1 MHLQRLPDEER
12 RMTDLEPWAELCE
25 RLAGTT
31 KKLEKRAWM
40 ADYLRELPVEAAA
53 HAALYLAGTPFAEAD
68 GRQLS
73 VGGAS
78 LWQVVRERTQASDTA
93 MQAAYR
99 RHGDLGSAAFDLLS
113 VGEKLAPATLTI
125 EDVAASF
132 AGMAA
137 VQGAAG
143 STERRQGLLRDLLA
157 RATPLET
164 KYLIKL
170 MLGDMRIGVKQ
181 AQVEEAI
188 AAATEREL
196 TAVRRAV
203 MLLGD
208 LSEVVR
214 LAEADRLDEAR
225 MRLFHPLGFML
236 ASPVDSVE
244 EAMTRFAEEVRAEQ
258 KGEGGAERT
267 PETEGTSEGAPN
279 IPTRPSAGRD
289 IRPPGA
295 VDSSLSEAHIPPAL
309 TPADILPALTQAHV
323 PPALTQAHVQ
333 DKFDGIRCQLHC
345 GDPTQPGRVALFSR
359 SRDDMTHSYPELT
372 EAFAKITEPL
382 IFDGEILAWN
392 TDPAATEQRALP
404 FSSLQN
410 RIGRK
415 RVTAAMRRQPPV
427 VFMAFDLLYRD
438 ESLLLEQPLAVRRE
452 LLEQVCAAQVPHTV
466 ISNTPSQTES
476 AHAQGALFAEPD
488 AELEPGESAFAR
500 LVLAPIAR
508 LSSAEQLEQ
517 AYVDA
522 RARGNEGV
530 MLKAAASVYQ
540 PGRRGLAWLKLKRE
554 LATLDVVVTSAE
566 YGHGKRAGTLS
577 DYTFAVRD
585 GDTLKNVGK
594 AYSGLTDAEIAH
606 LSQYFHEHT
615 IEDFGGWRTVEPTMV
630 LEVAFNNLMRS
641 DRHAS
646 GFAMRFPRI
655 LRIRDDKPV
664 EEIDTLARVEEIYNQ
679 QPDKPVDNAQPDRPA
694 EFDS

>member
-1 MHLQRLPDEER
+1 
-12 RMTDLEPWAELCE
+12 MTELEPWAELCE

-40 ADYLRELPVEAAA
+40 ADYLRELPVEASA

-68 GRQLS
+68 GRQLN

-78 LWQVVRERTQASDTA
+78 LWQVVKELTQASDEA
-93 MQAAYR
+93 MHSAYR
-99 RHGDLGSAAFDLLS
+99 RHGDLGAAAFDLLAAHAEP
-113 VGEKLAPATLTI
+113 VPATLTI
-125 EDVAASF
+125 EDVAESF
-132 AGMAA
+132 AQMAA
-137 VQGAAG
+137 SRGAERG
-143 STERRQGLLRDLLA
+143 TERRQALLRDLLQ
-157 RATPLET
+157 RATPLEA

-170 MLGDMRIGVKQ
+170 MSGDMRIGVKQ

-188 AAATEREL
+188 AAATERGL

-214 LAEADRLDEAR
+214 LADADRLADAR

-244 EAMTRFAEEVRAEQ
+244 QAIARFAEEIRAEQ
-258 KGEGGAERT
+258 KGEGGAKSFRQAED
-267 PETEGTSEGAPN
+267 ESKEGVSN
-279 IPTRPSAGRD
+279 
-289 IRPPGA
+289 
-295 VDSSLSEAHIPPAL
+295 SSLPSNTLVEAQI
-309 TPADILPALTQAHV
+309 
-323 PPALTQAHVQ
+323 Q

-345 GDPTQPGRVALFSR
+345 GDPSQPGRVALFSR
-359 SRDDMTHSYPELT
+359 SREDMTHGFPELT
-372 EAFAKITEPL
+372 EAFAKVIEPL
-382 IFDGEILAWN
+382 ILDGEILAWD
-392 TDPAATEQRALP
+392 TDPDATHQRALP
-404 FSSLQN
+404 FKSLQN

-415 RVTAAMRRQPPV
+415 RVTAAMREKTPV
-427 VFMAFDLLYRD
+427 VFMAFDLLYRGD
-438 ESLLLEQPLAVRRE
+438 SLLLEEPLTMRRAA
-452 LLEQVCAAQVPHTV
+452 LEEVYATQVPHTV
-466 ISNTPSQTES
+466 VSSTPNEASSPRSQQS
-476 AHAQGALFAEPD
+476 LFAEPE
-488 AELEPGESAFAR
+488 AVPASSANAFAR
-500 LVLAPIAR
+500 LVLASITR

-530 MLKAAASVYQ
+530 MLKAAASLYQ

-594 AYSGLTDAEIAH
+594 AYSGLTDAEIAY

-615 IEDFGGWRTVEPTMV
+615 IEDFGGWRTVEPTIV

-655 LRIRDDKPV
+655 MRIRDDKPV
-664 EEIDTLARVEEIYNQ
+664 DEIDTLDRVEEIYNQ
-679 QPDKPVDNAQPDRPA
+679 QPDKPVETAQPDKPV
-694 EFDS
+694 EQ

>member
-1 MHLQRLPDEER
+1 
-12 RMTDLEPWAELCE
+12 MTELEPWAALCE

-40 ADYLRELPVEAAA
+40 ADYLREVPVEAAA
-53 HAALYLAGTPFAEAD
+53 YATLYLAGTPFPEAD
-68 GRQLS
+68 RRQLN

-78 LWQVVRERTQASDTA
+78 LWQVVKELTQAGDAA
-93 MQAAYR
+93 MQEAYR
-99 RHGDLGSAAFDLLS
+99 KHGDMGAGAFDLFS
-113 VGEKLAPATLTI
+113 AHREPVAATLTI

-132 AGMAA
+132 AEMA
-137 VQGAAG
+137 GLRG
-143 STERRQGLLRDLLA
+143 GERSTERITDRRQALLRTLLA
-157 RATPLET
+157 RATPLEA

-170 MLGDMRIGVKQ
+170 MLSDMRIGVKQ

-188 AAATEREL
+188 AVATEREL

-225 MRLFHPLGFML
+225 MRLFHALGFML

-244 EAMTRFAEEVRAEQ
+244 EAMARFAEEVLAEQ
-258 KGEGGAERT
+258 KGEGGVKPT
-267 PETEGTSEGAPN
+267 PEIEGTGESETPAAAE
-279 IPTRPSAGRD
+279 AGTL
-289 IRPPGA
+289 I
-295 VDSSLSEAHIPPAL
+295 EAHLQPAL
-309 TPADILPALTQAHV
+309 TLAHI
-323 PPALTQAHVQ
+323 Q

-345 GDPTQPGRVALFSR
+345 GDPSQPGRVALFSR
-359 SRDDMTHSYPELT
+359 SRDDMTHSFPELT
-372 EAFAKITEPL
+372 EAFANVTEPL
-382 IFDGEILAWN
+382 ILDGEILAWN
-392 TDPAATEQRALP
+392 TDPAATQQRALP

-415 RVTAAMRRQPPV
+415 RVTAAMREKTPV
-427 VFMAFDLLYRD
+427 VFMAFDLLYRGD
-438 ESLLLEQPLAVRRE
+438 ALLLEQPLAIRRAM
-452 LLEQVCAAQVPHTV
+452 LEEVCAAQLPHAV
-466 ISNTPSQTES
+466 VSSTPAKAES
-476 AHAQGALFAEPD
+476 PGNQGALFAASDD
-488 AELEPGESAFAR
+488 ASESSENAFAR
-500 LVLAPIAR
+500 LVLADVAR

-517 AYVDA
+517 AYLDA

-530 MLKAAASVYQ
+530 MLKAAASLYQ

-594 AYSGLTDAEIAH
+594 AYSGLTDAEIAY
-606 LSQYFHEHT
+606 LSKYFHEHT
-615 IEDFGGWRTVEPTMV
+615 IEDFGGWRTVEPTII

-641 DRHAS
+641 ERHAS

-664 EEIDTLARVEEIYNQ
+664 EEIDTLQRVEDVYNQ
-679 QPDKPVDNAQPDRPA
+679 QPDKPVDNAQPDRPV
-694 EFDS
+694 EMED

>member
-1 MHLQRLPDEER
+1 
-12 RMTDLEPWAELCE
+12 MTDLEPWAELCE

-31 KKLEKRAWM
+31 KKLEKRVWM
-40 ADYLRELPVEAAA
+40 ADYLRELPVDAAA
-53 HAALYLAGTPFAEAD
+53 YAALYLAGTPFAEAD

-78 LWQVVRERTQASDTA
+78 LWQVVKELAQSSDAA
-93 MQAAYR
+93 MQEAYR
-99 RHGDLGSAAFDLLS
+99 RHGDMGAGAFDLLS
-113 VGEKLAPATLTI
+113 ARSEPVAATLTI
-125 EDVAASF
+125 EEVAESF
-132 AGMAA
+132 AEMAA
-137 VQGAAG
+137 LRGAARV
-143 STERRQGLLRDLLA
+143 TERRQTLLRDLLE
-157 RATPLET
+157 RATPLEA

-170 MLGDMRIGVKQ
+170 MLSDMRIGVKQ

-188 AAATEREL
+188 AVATERDL

-244 EAMTRFAEEVRAEQ
+244 EAMERFAEEVRAEQ
-258 KGEGGAERT
+258 KGEGGAKPA
-267 PETEGTSEGAPN
+267 PEIGGTGESDLSATVEAGAL
-279 IPTRPSAGRD
+279 
-289 IRPPGA
+289 
-295 VDSSLSEAHIPPAL
+295 VE
-309 TPADILPALTQAHV
+309 
-323 PPALTQAHVQ
+323 AHVQ

-345 GDPTQPGRVALFSR
+345 GDPSQPGRVALFSR
-359 SRDDMTHSYPELT
+359 SRDDMTHSFPELT
-372 EAFAKITEPL
+372 EAFAKVTEPL

-392 TDPAATEQRALP
+392 IDPSATEQRALP

-415 RVTAAMRRQPPV
+415 RVTPAMREQTPV
-427 VFMAFDLLYRD
+427 VFMAFDLLYRG
-438 ESLLLEQPLAVRRE
+438 EALLLEQPLALRRAM
-452 LLEQVCAAQVPHTV
+452 LEEVCAAQAPHSVVASKPPATV
-466 ISNTPSQTES
+466 NPMRE
-476 AHAQGALFAEPD
+476 QGTLFADPEVSV
-488 AELEPGESAFAR
+488 SASDDSFAR
-500 LVLAPIAR
+500 LVLASIAR
-508 LSSAEQLEQ
+508 LASAEQLEQ

-530 MLKAAASVYQ
+530 MLKAAASLYQ

-594 AYSGLTDAEIAH
+594 AYSGLTDAEIAQ

-615 IEDFGGWRTVEPTMV
+615 IEDFGGWRTVEPTII
-630 LEVAFNNLMRS
+630 LEVAFNNLLRS
-641 DRHAS
+641 ERHAS

-664 EEIDTLARVEEIYNQ
+664 DEIDTLERVEQIYNKQPDKPVDNQ
-679 QPDKPVDNAQPDRPA
+679 QPDKPVDNAQPDRPV
-694 EFDS
+694 ETEN

>member
-1 MHLQRLPDEER
+1 
-12 RMTDLEPWAELCE
+12 MTELEPWAALCE

-78 LWQVVRERTQASDTA
+78 LWQMMKELTHAGDAA
-93 MQAAYR
+93 MHEAYR
-99 RHGDLGSAAFDLLS
+99 RHGDFGAAAFDLLS
-113 VGEKLAPATLTI
+113 ALRSARAEANGPTLAI
-125 EDVAASF
+125 EDVAESF
-132 AGMAA
+132 AQMAA
-137 VQGAAG
+137 ARGVERG
-143 STERRQGLLRDLLA
+143 TERRQTLLRDLLS
-157 RATPLET
+157 RATPLEA

-188 AAATEREL
+188 AVATERDL
-196 TAVRRAV
+196 AAVRHAV

-214 LAEADRLDEAR
+214 LADADRLGEAR

-236 ASPVDSVE
+236 ASPVDTVE
-244 EAMTRFAEEVRAEQ
+244 EAMARFAEEVRAER
-258 KGEGGAERT
+258 KGEGGAKPV
-267 PETEGTSEGAPN
+267 PETQGTAD
-279 IPTRPSAGRD
+279 RKA
-289 IRPPGA
+289 
-295 VDSSLSEAHIPPAL
+295 PPAL
-309 TPADILPALTQAHV
+309 ESSVLKE
-323 PPALTQAHVQ
+323 AHVQ

-345 GDPTQPGRVALFSR
+345 GDPAQPGRVTLFSR
-359 SRDDMTHSYPELT
+359 SREDMTHSFPELT
-372 EAFAKITEPL
+372 EAFATVTESL
-382 IFDGEILAWN
+382 ILDGEILAWN
-392 TDPAATEQRALP
+392 TDPAAVEQRALP
-404 FSSLQN
+404 FKSLQN

-415 RVTAAMRRQPPV
+415 RVTATMREQTPV

-438 ESLLLEQPLAVRRE
+438 GSLLLEQPLAVRRAA
-452 LLEQVCAAQVPHTV
+452 LEEVYAAQVPHTV
-466 ISNTPSQTES
+466 VSSTPRESESLRSQGT
-476 AHAQGALFAEPD
+476 LFAKPEPASQASPD
-488 AELEPGESAFAR
+488 DFAR
-500 LVLAPIAR
+500 LVLASITR

-517 AYVDA
+517 AYIDA

-577 DYTFAVRD
+577 DYTFAVRA
-585 GDTLKNVGK
+585 GETLKNVGK

-615 IEDFGGWRTVEPTMV
+615 IEDFGGWRTVEPTIV

-641 DRHAS
+641 ERHAS

-655 LRIRDDKPV
+655 MRIRDDKPV
-664 EEIDTLARVEEIYNQ
+664 EEIDTLERVEQIYNQ
-679 QPDKPVDNAQPDRPA
+679 QPDKPVDNQQPDKPADNQQPDKSVDNAQPDTHA
-694 EFDS
+694 EF

>member
-1 MHLQRLPDEER
+1 
-12 RMTDLEPWAELCE
+12 MTELEPWAELCE

-53 HAALYLAGTPFAEAD
+53 YAAHYLAGTPFAEAD
-68 GRQLS
+68 RRQLS
-73 VGGAS
+73 IGGAS
-78 LWQVVRERTQASDTA
+78 LWQVVKELARASDAA
-93 MQAAYR
+93 MQEAYR
-99 RHGDLGSAAFDLLS
+99 KHGDMGAAAFDLLS
-113 VGEKLAPATLTI
+113 MRDQPAGATLTI
-125 EDVAASF
+125 DEVAESF
-132 AGMAA
+132 AEMAA
-137 VQGAAG
+137 LRGATRV
-143 STERRQGLLRDLLA
+143 TERRQTLLRDLLA
-157 RATPLET
+157 RATPLEA

-170 MLGDMRIGVKQ
+170 MLSDMRIGVKQ

-188 AAATEREL
+188 AVATERDL

-214 LAEADRLDEAR
+214 LADADRLDETR

-244 EAMTRFAEEVRAEQ
+244 EAMARFAEEMLAEQ
-258 KGEGGAERT
+258 KGEGGAKPT
-267 PETEGTSEGAPN
+267 PEIEGSGESEMPVAAP
-279 IPTRPSAGRD
+279 AD
-289 IRPPGA
+289 
-295 VDSSLSEAHIPPAL
+295 AHIPPAL
-309 TPADILPALTQAHV
+309 TL
-323 PPALTQAHVQ
+323 AHVQ

-345 GDPTQPGRVALFSR
+345 GDPSQPGRVALFSR

-372 EAFAKITEPL
+372 EAFAKVTEPL
-382 IFDGEILAWN
+382 ILDGEILAWN
-392 TDPAATEQRALP
+392 IDPAAAEQRALP

-415 RVTAAMRRQPPV
+415 RVTAAMREKTPV
-427 VFMAFDLLYRD
+427 VFMAFDLLYRGD
-438 ESLLLEQPLAVRRE
+438 ALLLEQPLAVRRAM
-452 LLEQVCAAQVPHTV
+452 LEEVCAAHVPQSVVASKPPAIAASTR
-466 ISNTPSQTES
+466 
-476 AHAQGALFAEPD
+476 AQGVLFVDSADPEAAHGD
-488 AELEPGESAFAR
+488 AFAR
-500 LVLAPIAR
+500 LVLAGIAR
-508 LSSAEQLEQ
+508 LSNAEQLEQ

-530 MLKAAASVYQ
+530 MLKAAASLYQ

-594 AYSGLTDAEIAH
+594 AYSGLTDAEIAQ

-615 IEDFGGWRTVEPTMV
+615 IEDFGGWRTVEPTII

-664 EEIDTLARVEEIYNQ
+664 EEIDTLERVEQIYNR
-679 QPDKPVDNAQPDRPA
+679 QPDKPVDNAQPDRPV
-694 EFDS
+694 EMES

>member
-1 MHLQRLPDEER
+1 
-12 RMTDLEPWAELCE
+12 MTELEPWAVLCE
-25 RLAGTT
+25 RLDGTT

-53 HAALYLAGTPFAEAD
+53 QAVMYLAGTPFAEAD
-68 GRQLS
+68 RRQLS

-78 LWQVVRERTQASDTA
+78 LWQAVKEQTRASDAA
-93 MQAAYR
+93 MQEAYR
-99 RHGDLGSAAFDLLS
+99 RHGDMGAAAFDLLAAHREP
-113 VGEKLAPATLTI
+113 VAAALTI
-125 EDVAASF
+125 EDVAESFRQMAEAHGKAS
-132 AGMAA
+132 
-137 VQGAAG
+137 
-143 STERRQGLLRDLLA
+143 RQTLLDDLLR
-157 RATPLET
+157 RATPLEA

-170 MLGDMRIGVKQ
+170 MSGDMRIGVKQ

-188 AAATEREL
+188 AVAAERDL

-208 LSEVVR
+208 LSEVMR
-214 LAEADRLDEAR
+214 LADADRLEEAG

-244 EAMTRFAEEVRAEQ
+244 EAMARFAQEVEAEQ
-258 KGEGGAERT
+258 KGEGGAE
-267 PETEGTSEGAPN
+267 PVLEIGGTADKMQVHRSAQNDNTVEGAL
-279 IPTRPSAGRD
+279 
-289 IRPPGA
+289 
-295 VDSSLSEAHIPPAL
+295 VEAHVQPAL
-309 TPADILPALTQAHV
+309 TL
-323 PPALTQAHVQ
+323 AHVQ

-345 GDPTQPGRVALFSR
+345 GDPSQPGRVALFSR
-359 SRDDMTHSYPELT
+359 SRDDMTHSFPELT
-372 EAFAKITEPL
+372 EAFTQVTEPL
-382 IFDGEILAWN
+382 ILDGEILAWSN
-392 TDPAATEQRALP
+392 GESGVSNGASGVRNQNQRVLP
-404 FSSLQN
+404 FKSLQN

-415 RVTAAMRRQPPV
+415 RVTAAMRQQTPV
-427 VFMAFDLLYRD
+427 VFMAFDLLYRG
-438 ESLLLEQPLAVRRE
+438 ETLMLEQPLAVRRA
-452 LLEQVCAAQVPHTV
+452 LLEEVCAAQLPLTV
-466 ISNTPSQTES
+466 VGSTPAKAES
-476 AHAQGALFAEPD
+476 PGKQGTLFAEPD
-488 AELEPGESAFAR
+488 VPESSENAFAR
-500 LVLAPIAR
+500 LVLAPITR
-508 LSSAEQLEQ
+508 LASAEQLEQ

-530 MLKAAASVYQ
+530 MLKAAASLYQ

-594 AYSGLTDAEIAH
+594 AYSGLTDAEIAR

-615 IEDFGGWRTVEPTMV
+615 IEDFGGWRTVEPTII

-641 DRHAS
+641 ERHAS

-664 EEIDTLARVEEIYNQ
+664 GEIDTLQRVEEVYNQ
-679 QPDKPVDNAQPDRPA
+679 QPDKPVDNAQPGKLADNAQPDRPV
-694 EFDS
+694 EMDS

>member
-1 MHLQRLPDEER
+1 MHLQRLPDEGR

-25 RLAGTT
+25 RLAATT

-99 RHGDLGSAAFDLLS
+99 RHGDLGSAALDLLS
-113 VGEKLAPATLTI
+113 AERDLAPATLAI

-157 RATPLET
+157 RATPLEA

-188 AAATEREL
+188 AVATEREL

-214 LAEADRLDEAR
+214 LAEADRLHEAR

-244 EAMTRFAEEVRAEQ
+244 EAVARFAEEVRAEQ
-258 KGEGGAERT
+258 KGKGGAEPT
-267 PETEGTSEGAPN
+267 PETEGTSEDAPN
-279 IPTRPSAGRD
+279 ISTLSSVGCSAQ
-289 IRPPGA
+289 PAGA
-295 VDSSLSEAHIPPAL
+295 ADSSLSEAHIP
-309 TPADILPALTQAHV
+309 PALTQAHV

-372 EAFAKITEPL
+372 EAFAQITESL
-382 IFDGEILAWN
+382 ILDGEILAWN

-415 RVTAAMRRQPPV
+415 RVTAAMRRQTPV
-427 VFMAFDLLYRD
+427 VFMAFDLLYRG
-438 ESLLLEQPLAVRRE
+438 ESLLLEQPLAMRRE
-452 LLEQVCAAQVPHTV
+452 LLEQVCAVQAPHTV
-466 ISNTPSQTES
+466 VSNTPSEADEQRS
-476 AHAQGALFAEPD
+476 QGALFAEPD
-488 AELEPGESAFAR
+488 AALEPNESAFAR

-594 AYSGLTDAEIAH
+594 AYSGLTDVEIAH

-615 IEDFGGWRTVEPTMV
+615 IEDFGGWRTVEPTV
-630 LEVAFNNLMRS
+630 ILEVAFNNLMRS

-664 EEIDTLARVEEIYNQ
+664 EEIDTLARVEEIYNR
-679 QPDKPVDNAQPDRPA
+679 QPDKPVDTAQPDKPVDGQRVNSA
-694 EFDS
+694 

>member
-1 MHLQRLPDEER
+1 
-12 RMTDLEPWAELCE
+12 MTDLEPWAELCE

-40 ADYLRELPVEAAA
+40 GDYLRELPVEAAA
-53 HAALYLAGTPFAEAD
+53 HAALYLSGTPFAEAD

-78 LWQVVRERTQASDTA
+78 LWQAVRERTQASDTA

-99 RHGDLGSAAFDLLS
+99 RHGDLGSAAFELLS
-113 VGEKLAPATLTI
+113 AGRDLAPATLTI

-137 VQGAAG
+137 VQAAAG
-143 STERRQGLLRDLLA
+143 STERRQGLLRDLLT
-157 RATPLET
+157 RATPLEA

-188 AAATEREL
+188 AVATEREL

-214 LAEADRLDEAR
+214 LAEADRLHEAR

-244 EAMTRFAEEVRAEQ
+244 EAMARFAEEVRAEQ
-258 KGEGGAERT
+258 KGEGGAEPT

-279 IPTRPSAGRD
+279 IPTLSSTGSDNQSAS
-289 IRPPGA
+289 A
-295 VDSSLSEAHIPPAL
+295 VDSSLSEEH
-309 TPADILPALTQAHV
+309 ILPALTQAHI
-323 PPALTQAHVQ
+323 Q

-345 GDPTQPGRVALFSR
+345 GDPAQSGRVALFSR

-372 EAFAKITEPL
+372 EAFAKVTEPL
-382 IFDGEILAWN
+382 ILDGEILAWN
-392 TDPAATEQRALP
+392 TDPAAAEQRALP

-415 RVTAAMRRQPPV
+415 RVTAAMRRQTPI
-427 VFMAFDLLYRD
+427 VFMAFDLLYRG
-438 ESLLLEQPLAVRRE
+438 ESLLLEQPLAMRRE
-452 LLEQVCAAQVPHTV
+452 LLEQVCAAQAPHTV
-466 ISNTPSQTES
+466 VSNTPSEADAPRS
-476 AHAQGALFAEPD
+476 QGALFAEPD
-488 AELEPGESAFAR
+488 AAFEPGESAFAR

-615 IEDFGGWRTVEPTMV
+615 IEDFGGWRTVEPTV
-630 LEVAFNNLMRS
+630 ILEVAFNNLMRS

-664 EEIDTLARVEEIYNQ
+664 EEIDTLARVEQIYNQ
-679 QPDKPVDNAQPDRPA
+679 QPDKPVNDAQPDKPV
-694 EFDS
+694 DGQ

>member
-1 MHLQRLPDEER
+1 
-12 RMTDLEPWAELCE
+12 MTDLEPWAELCE

-53 HAALYLAGTPFAEAD
+53 YAALYLAGTPFAEAD

-78 LWQVVRERTQASDTA
+78 LWQVVKELAQSSDAA
-93 MQAAYR
+93 MQEAYR
-99 RHGDLGSAAFDLLS
+99 RHGDMGAGAFDLLS
-113 VGEKLAPATLTI
+113 ARSEPVAATLTI
-125 EDVAASF
+125 EEVAESF
-132 AGMAA
+132 AEMAA
-137 VQGAAG
+137 LRGAARV
-143 STERRQGLLRDLLA
+143 TERRQTLLRDLLE
-157 RATPLET
+157 RATPLEA

-170 MLGDMRIGVKQ
+170 MLSDMRIGVKQ

-188 AAATEREL
+188 AVATERDL

-214 LAEADRLDEAR
+214 LAVADRLDEAR

-236 ASPVDSVE
+236 AGPVDSVE
-244 EAMTRFAEEVRAEQ
+244 EAMERFAEEVRAEQ
-258 KGEGGAERT
+258 KGEGGAKPAPEIGGTGESDLSATVEAGALIET
-267 PETEGTSEGAPN
+267 P
-279 IPTRPSAGRD
+279 
-289 IRPPGA
+289 
-295 VDSSLSEAHIPPAL
+295 VQPAL
-309 TPADILPALTQAHV
+309 TLAHI
-323 PPALTQAHVQ
+323 Q

-345 GDPTQPGRVALFSR
+345 GDPSQPGRVALFSR
-359 SRDDMTHSYPELT
+359 SRDDMTHSFPELT
-372 EAFAKITEPL
+372 EAFAKVTEPL

-392 TDPAATEQRALP
+392 IDPSATEQRALP

-415 RVTAAMRRQPPV
+415 RVTPAMREQTPV
-427 VFMAFDLLYRD
+427 VFMAFDLLYRG
-438 ESLLLEQPLAVRRE
+438 EALLLEQPLALRRAM
-452 LLEQVCAAQVPHTV
+452 LEEVCAAQAPHSVVASKPPATV
-466 ISNTPSQTES
+466 NPMRE
-476 AHAQGALFAEPD
+476 QGTLFADPEVSV
-488 AELEPGESAFAR
+488 SASDDSFAR
-500 LVLAPIAR
+500 LVLASIAR
-508 LSSAEQLEQ
+508 LASAEQLEQ

-530 MLKAAASVYQ
+530 MLKAAASLYQ

-594 AYSGLTDAEIAH
+594 AYSGLTDAEIAQ

-615 IEDFGGWRTVEPTMV
+615 IEDFGGWRTVEPTII

-641 DRHAS
+641 ERHAS

-664 EEIDTLARVEEIYNQ
+664 DEIDTLERVEQIYNR
-679 QPDKPVDNAQPDRPA
+679 QPDKPVDNAQPGRPV
-694 EFDS
+694 ETEN

>member
-1 MHLQRLPDEER
+1 
-12 RMTDLEPWAELCE
+12 MTELEPWAELCE

-53 HAALYLAGTPFAEAD
+53 LAALYLAGTPFAEAD

-78 LWQVVRERTQASDTA
+78 LWQVVRERTQASDTV

-99 RHGDLGSAAFDLLS
+99 KHGDLGSAAFDLLS
-113 VGEKLAPATLTI
+113 ARGALAPAILTI
-125 EDVAASF
+125 EDVAESF

-137 VQGAAG
+137 AQGAAG
-143 STERRQGLLRDLLA
+143 GTERRQGLLRDLLA
-157 RATPLET
+157 RATPLEA

-188 AAATEREL
+188 AVATERDL
-196 TAVRRAV
+196 IAVRRAV

-244 EAMTRFAEEVRAEQ
+244 EAMARFAEEVRAEQ
-258 KGEGGAERT
+258 KGEGGAEST
-267 PETEGTSEGAPN
+267 PETEGTSDSDTASQLQLLRSAQDDSPLVKAHVQPAP
-279 IPTRPSAGRD
+279 TQ
-289 IRPPGA
+289 
-295 VDSSLSEAHIPPAL
+295 AH
-309 TPADILPALTQAHV
+309 ILPALTQAHIL
-323 PPALTQAHVQ
+323 PALTQAHIQ

-345 GDPTQPGRVALFSR
+345 GDPSQPGRVALFSR
-359 SRDDMTHSYPELT
+359 SRDDMTHSFPELT
-372 EAFAKITEPL
+372 EAFANVTEPL
-382 IFDGEILAWN
+382 ILDGEILAWN
-392 TDPAATEQRALP
+392 SDPAATSQRALP

-415 RVTAAMRRQPPV
+415 RVTAAMRQQTPV
-427 VFMAFDLLYRD
+427 VFMAFDLLYRG
-438 ESLLLEQPLAVRRE
+438 ESLLLEQPLAVRRAM
-452 LLEQVCAAQVPHTV
+452 LEEVCAAQAPNTV
-466 ISNTPSQTES
+466 VGNTPTEAES
-476 AHAQGALFAEPD
+476 PHSQGALFADPAAAVEPD
-488 AELEPGESAFAR
+488 GGAFAR
-500 LVLAPIAR
+500 LVLAPIVR

-530 MLKAAASVYQ
+530 MLKAAASLYQ

-594 AYSGLTDAEIAH
+594 AYSGLTDAEIAR

-615 IEDFGGWRTVEPTMV
+615 IEDFGGWRTVEPTVV

-655 LRIRDDKPV
+655 MRIRDDKPI
-664 EEIDTLARVEEIYNQ
+664 EEIDTLARVEEVYNQ
-679 QPDKPVDNAQPDRPA
+679 QPDKPVDNAQPARPI
-694 EFDS
+694 ES

>member
-1 MHLQRLPDEER
+1 MIE
-12 RMTDLEPWAELCE
+12 LEPWAELCE

-40 ADYLRELPVEAAA
+40 ADYLRELPVDDAA
-53 HAALYLAGTPFAEAD
+53 HTALYLSGTPFAEAD

-78 LWQVVRERTQASDTA
+78 LWQVVKELTHASDSA
-93 MQAAYR
+93 MHSAYR
-99 RHGDLGSAAFDLLS
+99 RHGDLGAAAFDLLAAHAEP
-113 VGEKLAPATLTI
+113 VPATLTI
-125 EDVAASF
+125 EDVSESFAQMAASR
-132 AGMAA
+132 GLER
-137 VQGAAG
+137 G
-143 STERRQGLLRDLLA
+143 TERRQAFLRDLLQ
-157 RATPLET
+157 RATPLEA

-170 MLGDMRIGVKQ
+170 MSGDMRIGVKQ

-188 AAATEREL
+188 AVATERDL

-214 LAEADRLDEAR
+214 LADADRLQEAR

-244 EAMTRFAEEVRAEQ
+244 QAIARFAEEIRAEE
-258 KGEGGAERT
+258 KGEGGAQLVA
-267 PETEGTSEGAPN
+267 ETEDTNEH
-279 IPTRPSAGRD
+279 T
-289 IRPPGA
+289 
-295 VDSSLSEAHIPPAL
+295 LPPA
-309 TPADILPALTQAHV
+309 AEASILKE
-323 PPALTQAHVQ
+323 AHVQ

-345 GDPTQPGRVALFSR
+345 GDPSQPGRVVLFSR
-359 SRDDMTHSYPELT
+359 SREDMTHSFPELT
-372 EAFAKITEPL
+372 EAFATVTEPL
-382 IFDGEILAWN
+382 ILDGEILAWN
-392 TDPAATEQRALP
+392 TDPAATQQRALP
-404 FSSLQN
+404 FKSLQN

-415 RVTAAMRRQPPV
+415 RITVAMREKTPV
-427 VFMAFDLLYRD
+427 VFMAFDLLYRGD
-438 ESLLLEQPLAVRRE
+438 SLLLEQPLAMRRAA
-452 LLEQVCAAQVPHTV
+452 LEEVFAAQVPHTV
-466 ISNTPSQTES
+466 VSSTPNEASSPRHQRV
-476 AHAQGALFAEPD
+476 LFAEPE
-488 AELEPGESAFAR
+488 AVPASSANAFAR
-500 LVLAPIAR
+500 LVLASITH

-530 MLKAAASVYQ
+530 MLKAAASLYQ

-606 LSQYFHEHT
+606 LSQYFLEHT
-615 IEDFGGWRTVEPTMV
+615 IEDFGGWRTVEPTVV

-655 LRIRDDKPV
+655 MRIRYDKPV
-664 EEIDTLARVEEIYNQ
+664 DEIDTLERVEEIYNE
-679 QPDKPVDNAQPDRPA
+679 QPDKPVENAQPDKPV
-694 EFDS
+694 EQ